1 LRGEPAIF
9 GEETMTTDFLNDC
22 LATMDFEVSWEHG
35 GVRHTDRRHAPRVN
49 FWRDIL
55 PRGLIEQIA
64 DRPGPQRAT
73 LALPPGAALPPR
85 REALVLRVARGDLE
99 RRVIDGVELEP
110 RFGRFYPR
118 GILHRVAG
126 VFRDNVEPFRC
137 TELDAQ
143 GLTADL
149 NHPLAGRPLALSV
162 AVRGLRPKFEEHGGT
177 SVDWLEEALAGP
189 GMQARV
195 DGRPTDFFSGRPFE
209 RRDERDDREF
219 YRAPRLVQHLDAEA
233 RRVVSE
239 LYGRLVQPGAAVLD
253 LMGSWTS
260 HLPAACAPG
269 SLTVL
274 GLNGEEL
281 AANPRATA
289 RVVHDLNRCPRMPFP
304 EAVFDAVLCT
314 VSVEYLTRPFEV
326 FAEVARVLRPG
337 GVFAATFSNRWFPP
351 KAIRLWTE
359 LHEFERLGL
368 VLEYFRESG
377 QYTKLESFSM
387 RGLPRPEDDPYTGR
401 IPHADPVYAVWGIRG

>member
-1 LRGEPAIF
+1 
-9 GEETMTTDFLNDC
+9 MTTDFLSDS
-22 LATMDFEVSWEHG
+22 LATMDFELRWEHG

-55 PRGLIEQIA
+55 PRGLTEQIA
-64 DRPGPQRAT
+64 RRPGPQRAA
-73 LALPPGAALPPR
+73 LALPPGTALPLR
-85 REALVLRVARGDLE
+85 REELVLRVGLGDLE
-99 RRVIDGVELEP
+99 RVAVGSVELEP

-126 VFRDNVEPFRC
+126 VFRNNIEPFRC
-137 TELDAQ
+137 AALDAQ

-149 NHPLAGRPLALSV
+149 NHPLAGKPLAL
-162 AVRGLRPKFEEHGGT
+162 AVEVRDLRPKFEERGGT
-177 SVDWLEEALAGP
+177 SVDWLEETLAGP

-209 RRDERDDREF
+209 REDERDDREF

-239 LYGRLVQPGAAVLD
+239 LYGRLVAPGAAVLD

-260 HLPAACAPG
+260 HLPASLAPG

-289 RVVHDLNRCPRMPFP
+289 RVVHDLNRSPRMPFP
-304 EAVFDAVLCT
+304 DAAFDAVLCT
-314 VSVEYLTRPFEV
+314 VSIEYLTRPFEV

-351 KAIRLWTE
+351 KAIRLWAE
-359 LHEFERLGL
+359 LHEFERPGL
-368 VLEYFRESG
+368 VLEYFLESG
-377 QYTKLESFSM
+377 QYRGLETFSM
-387 RGLPRPEDDPYTGR
+387 RGLPRPEDDKYSGQ
-401 IPHADPVYAVWGIRG
+401 IPHADPVYAVWGIRE